1 MQTSLMMRLMLK
13 DIYVNRILITGSL
26 AAVLVSLYV
35 ATLGTTG
42 FNIGSVL
49 FITTIIVMGIFVA
62 MFGVVRERE
71 NKSWMF
77 VLSLPV
83 STIQYFI
90 AKLVAALISFLL
102 VWGLSLLATILVIVL
117 TDSLPNGLLPF
128 IVLMMLFMFHNFA
141 IFLAVALL
149 TVSEAWVGATIV
161 VTNTSTTLFIF
172 YLAGLPSIQENMSG
186 PVAVWSPVIFYIM
199 CYELSVVVAALALAM
214 FLQSRRQDFV

>member
-1 MQTSLMMRLMLK
+1 MQTSLMMRLILK
-13 DIYVNRILITGSL
+13 DIYMNRVLIIGSL
-26 AAVLVSLYV
+26 VAVLMSLYV

-71 NKSWMF
+71 NRSWMF

-90 AKLVAALISFLL
+90 AKLVAALVSFLL
-102 VWGLSLLATILVIVL
+102 VWGVSLLATVLVIFL
-117 TDSLPNGLLPF
+117 ADSIPNGLLPF
-128 IVLMMLFMFHNFA
+128 FVLMMLFMFHNFA

-149 TVSEAWVGATIV
+149 TVSAVWVGATIV

-172 YLAGLPSIQENMSG
+172 YLAGLPSIQENMGGS
-186 PVAVWSPVIFYIM
+186 VVVWSPAIFSIM
-199 CYELSVVVAALALAM
+199 FYELTVVVAVLALAM
-214 FLQSRRQDFV
+214 FLQSRRNDFV